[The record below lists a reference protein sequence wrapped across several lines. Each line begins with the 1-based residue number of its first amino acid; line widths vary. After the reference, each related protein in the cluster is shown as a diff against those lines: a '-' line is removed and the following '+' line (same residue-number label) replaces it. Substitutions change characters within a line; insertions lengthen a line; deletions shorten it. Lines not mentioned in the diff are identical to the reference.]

1 MIRKLVDFAGG
12 GDAMVAKGGELLL
25 LEVCDEIPRILSVSR
40 SLASTTAPPRTVS
53 KTICRET
60 FSEIPE
66 IVNYRRR
73 GNFSVVSRGRVRM
86 PLEVCDGVGYDIASH
101 LAIEVNRGVGV
112 ILEVYL
118 AQSLCCWV
126 GHKR

>member
-1 MIRKLVDFAGG
+1 MK
-12 GDAMVAKGGELLL
+12 
-25 LEVCDEIPRILSVSR
+25 
-40 SLASTTAPPRTVS
+40 
-53 KTICRET
+53 
-60 FSEIPE
+60 
-66 IVNYRRR
+66 YRRR

>member
-1 MIRKLVDFAGG
+1 MIRELVDFAGV

-25 LEVCDEIPRILSVSR
+25 
-40 SLASTTAPPRTVS
+40 
-53 KTICRET
+53 
-60 FSEIPE
+60 
-66 IVNYRRR
+66 
-73 GNFSVVSRGRVRM
+73 
-86 PLEVCDGVGYDIASH
+86 LEVCDGVGYDIASH